1 MIKHLKSLLKNNEI
15 RNTGWIIVGK
25 ASQMVLSF
33 LVGVWSAQYLGPSYY
48 GQLNYVLAYVALF
61 TSLCTLGITSSVLI
75 NELTKYPD
83 EEGKTLGTAIGMRL
97 VSSIFSAIMIVSIV
111 FLVDDGDPLLVWI
124 AVLSSCGLIFK
135 VFDLIEF
142 WFLKRYLSKI
152 TSIASFIGYFATS
165 LYKIYLIISE
175 KNVAYFAL
183 STSVDYII
191 IAIILFIAYKK
202 YGGGKLGFSLK
213 RGKEILSAGYHF
225 ILSGTM
231 VALYGQTD
239 KVMLKIMQSEAEVGY
254 YSTASTISNIWV
266 FVLSAIISSLSPAIV
281 RFKKEGNETL
291 YRQKNRQL
299 YSIVFYLS
307 LFVSLIIT
315 IFAPLIIKI
324 LYGEAY
330 LGSIAPLRIITWYVA
345 FSYLGVARDVWLV
358 CENKQKYSTYIYIF
372 AVVANIGL
380 NALLIPKFG
389 TSGAAFA
396 SLITQI
402 LTSMVLPLLW
412 KDTRENVKLMVQ
424 GIINFDC
431 FKILKRGKDLL

>member
-15 RNTGWIIVGK
+15 RNTGWIIIGK
-25 ASQMVLSF
+25 ASQMILSF

-48 GQLNYVLAYVALF
+48 GQLNYVLAYVSFF

-75 NELTKYPD
+75 NELTKYPA
-83 EEGKTLGTAIGMRL
+83 EEGKTLGTAMGLRL
-97 VSSIFSAIMIVSIV
+97 ISSILSAIMIVSIV

-135 VFDLIEF
+135 VFDLIEY

-152 TSIASFIGYFATS
+152 TSIASFVGYCATS
-165 LYKIYLIISE
+165 LYKIYLILSG
-175 KNVAYFAL
+175 KNVVYFAL
-183 STSVDYII
+183 STSIDYIV
-191 IAIILFIAYKK
+191 IAVILFIAYKK
-202 YGGGKLGFSLK
+202 NCGAKLGFSLK
-213 RGKEILSAGYHF
+213 RGKEILSASYHF

-239 KVMLKIMQSEAEVGY
+239 RVMLKIMQSEAEVGY
-254 YSTASTISNIWV
+254 YSIASTISNIWV
-266 FVLSAIISSLSPAIV
+266 FVLMAIISSLSPAIV
-281 RFKKEGNETL
+281 RFKKEGKEEL

-299 YSIVFYLS
+299 YSIIFYLS
-307 LFVSLIIT
+307 LFVSLVIT
-315 IFAPLIIKI
+315 IFASLIIKI

-330 LGSIAPLRIITWYVA
+330 FGSIAPLRIITWYVA

-358 CENKQKYSTYIYIF
+358 CENKQKYSTYIYII

-389 TSGAAFA
+389 TTGAASA

-402 LTSMVLPLLW
+402 LTSMVLPALW
-412 KDTRENVKLMVQ
+412 KDTRENVKLMLQ
-424 GIINFDC
+424 GIVNFD
-431 FKILKRGKDLL
+431 FMKIKKDI